1 MSAGPPIPYELIGGE
16 AGVRALVDRFYDLM
30 DTLPEAATVRAMHA
44 RSLEVSRR
52 KLFWF
57 LSGWLGGPQLYV
69 ERFGHP
75 RLRRRHFP
83 FAIDTAAAD
92 QWMLCMRRALEETC
106 ADPDLRG
113 FLEARFGELAMHM
126 RNQPDPT

>member
-1 MSAGPPIPYELIGGE
+1 MTEASEPPTPYARIGGE

-30 DTLPEAATVRAMHA
+30 DSLPEASHVRAMHA
-44 RSLEVSRR
+44 RSLKVSRD

-83 FAIDTAAAD
+83 FAIDTAAAGE
-92 QWMLCMRRALEETC
+92 WMLCMRRALSETVGDE
-106 ADPDLRG
+106 ALRA
-113 FLEARFGELAMHM
+113 FLDERLEQLALHM
-126 RNQPDPT
+126 RNQPE